1 MCMNQNIRIFGF
13 STDGDAKNL
22 KVMHHSMNFFSNE
35 KTGFEDHPHVFKIS
49 LLKVSELL
57 GFSN

>member
-1 MCMNQNIRIFGF
+1 MYMNQNVRILEF
-13 STDGDAKNL
+13 SPDGAAQNL
-22 KVMHHSMNFFSNE
+22 KAMRHSMNLFSNE

-57 GFSN
+57 GYSN